1 MYEKEVLLIY
11 LRDPSNREYYVYIQ
25 VTTLSPKALYIHIYI
40 YILRVN
46 YCWTCIWVRFIM
58 CTAQGHTQ
66 LKSNS
71 AVPYVS
77 ITTIR
82 TFRHVT

>member
-40 YILRVN
+40 YFASELLLDMYMASIHHVYR
-46 YCWTCIWVRFIM
+46 TR
-58 CTAQGHTQ
+58 THTIE
-66 LKSNS
+66 K
-71 AVPYVS
+71 
-77 ITTIR
+77 
-82 TFRHVT
+82 